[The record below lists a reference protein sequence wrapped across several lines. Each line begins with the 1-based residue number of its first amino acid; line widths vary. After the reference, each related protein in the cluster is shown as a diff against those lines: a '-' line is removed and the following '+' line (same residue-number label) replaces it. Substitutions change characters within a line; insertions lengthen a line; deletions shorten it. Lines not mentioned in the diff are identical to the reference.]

1 MSLLGIDVGTTGCKA
16 AVFSAEGHL
25 LASAYEE
32 YDVQRPRPGW
42 AELDAVEVWTKV
54 KRMISQVVSSS
65 ASDPVKALAV
75 SSLGEAMVAV
85 TEDRQVLGPSILNF
99 DGRGEE
105 YLESLSRTL
114 SNEHLYRINGNTL
127 GNHYG
132 LTKLMWIK
140 EHEPHLYRQAH
151 KFLLWGSFVS
161 FMLGADPVVDYSLA
175 NRTLLFNIDQEAWS
189 EELLALAGLD
199 RSRLPDAVP
208 SSTVIGTVS
217 KRVAGELGL
226 PPNVYVVTGAHDQC
240 ANAVGCGVIKEGR
253 AVYGMGTFICI
264 TPVFSQRREPAVMI
278 ERGLNTEHH
287 AVPGKYVSFIYN
299 QGGSLV
305 KWFRDTFAAAE
316 HRQAEEAGRDV
327 YPDLLAEIPEGPSG
341 IMVLPHFTTTGPPE
355 FISDSGGVMAGL
367 RLETSRGD
375 ILKGI
380 LEGTTF
386 YLKECVES
394 LPLTGIE
401 IADFRAV
408 GGGSKSDVW
417 IQICADIMGRPFVR
431 PKITE
436 AGALGA
442 AIMSGVGSGVFP
454 SYEAGVEA
462 MVGLERTF
470 EPDPQ
475 QQKLYESRFE
485 TYRRLWPLMKDY
497 LRDLASEQSSPSAW
511 AAASRVLS
519 PLMKVNL
526 SLRVAR
532 IPA

>member
-16 AVFSAEGHL
+16 AVFSEEGRL
-25 LASAYEE
+25 LVSAYEE
-32 YDVQRPRPGW
+32 YDVQSPRPGW
-42 AELDAVEVWTKV
+42 AELDAVEVWERV
-54 KRMISQVVSSS
+54 KRTISEVVSSS
-65 ASDPVKALAV
+65 MSDPVKALAV
-75 SSLGEAMVAV
+75 SSLGEAMVPV

-99 DGRGEE
+99 DARGEA
-105 YLESLSRTL
+105 YLEGLSSIL
-114 SNEHLYRINGNTL
+114 QNEYLYRINGNTL

-132 LTKLMWIK
+132 LTKLKWIK
-140 EHEPHLYRQAH
+140 EHRSDLYKRAH

-175 NRTLLFNIDQEAWS
+175 NRTLLFDIDRGAWS
-189 EELLALAGLD
+189 GELLELARLD
-199 RSRLPDAVP
+199 RSKLPDTAP
-208 SSTVIGTVS
+208 SGTVIDTVS
-217 KRVAGELGL
+217 DHVAGELGL
-226 PPNVYVVTGAHDQC
+226 PPNVSIVTGAHDQC
-240 ANAVGCGVIKEGR
+240 ANAVGCGVIKEGC

-264 TPVFSQRREPAVMI
+264 TPVFSERREPAMMI

-305 KWFRDTFAAAE
+305 KWFRDTFAAT
-316 HRQAEEAGRDV
+316 EEAGRDT
-327 YPDLLAEIPEGPSG
+327 YADLFSEIPEGASG

-355 FISDSGGVMAGL
+355 FVSDSCGVMAGL

-394 LPLTGIE
+394 LPASGIE

-408 GGGSKSDVW
+408 GGGSKSDAW
-417 IQICADIMGRPFVR
+417 LQICADIMGRPFVR

-442 AIMSGVGSGVFP
+442 AIIAGVGDGVF
-454 SYEAGVEA
+454 SSFEAGVEA
-462 MVGLERTF
+462 MVSLERTF

-475 QQKLYESRFE
+475 QQKFYESRLE
-485 TYRRLWPLMKDY
+485 KYRRLWPLMEEY
-497 LRDLASEQSSPSAW
+497 LRDLASEQ
-511 AAASRVLS
+511 
-519 PLMKVNL
+519 K
-526 SLRVAR
+526 
-532 IPA
+532 

>member
-16 AVFSAEGHL
+16 AAFSEEGRL

-32 YDVQRPRPGW
+32 YDVQRPKPGW
-42 AELDAVEVWTKV
+42 AELDAIDVWARV
-54 KRMISQVVSSS
+54 KRMMAQVVSRS
-65 ASDPVKALAV
+65 ASDAVQALAV
-75 SSLGEAMVAV
+75 SSLGEATVAV
-85 TEDRQVLGPSILNF
+85 TEDRRILAPSILNF
-99 DGRGEE
+99 DARGEE
-105 YLESLSRTL
+105 YLESLSHAL
-114 SNEHLYRINGNTL
+114 PNERLYRINGNTL

-132 LTKLMWIK
+132 LTKLMWIR
-140 EHEPHLYRQAH
+140 EHQPQLYERAH

-175 NRTLLFNIDQEAWS
+175 NRTLLFDLDREAWS

-199 RSRLPDAVP
+199 RSKLPDTAP
-208 SSTVIGTVS
+208 SGTVIGTIS
-217 KRVAGELGL
+217 DRVAGELGL
-226 PPNVYVVTGAHDQC
+226 PSNVTIVSGAHDQC

-264 TPVFSQRREPAVMI
+264 TPVFSERRQPAVMI

-305 KWFRDTFAAAE
+305 KWFRDTFAAVE

-327 YPDLLAEIPEGPSG
+327 YADLFSEIPEGPSG
-341 IMVLPHFTTTGPPE
+341 VVVLPHFTTTGPPE
-355 FISDSGGVMAGL
+355 FISDSCGVAAGL

-386 YLKECVES
+386 YLRECIES
-394 LPLTGIE
+394 LAPTGVE

-408 GGGSKSDVW
+408 GGGSKSDAW
-417 IQICADIMGRPFVR
+417 IQLCADIMGRPFVR

-436 AGALGA
+436 AGTLGA
-442 AIMSGVGSGVFP
+442 AIMAGTGRGVFA
-454 SYEAGVEA
+454 SFEDGAEA
-462 MVGLERTF
+462 MVSLERTF

-485 TYRRLWPLMKDY
+485 KYRRLWPLMEGY
-497 LRDLASEQSSPSAW
+497 LRDLASEQ
-511 AAASRVLS
+511 RT
-519 PLMKVNL
+519 
-526 SLRVAR
+526 
-532 IPA
+532 